1 MLRTFGTC
9 GVVAF
14 NPGLFCRP
22 KGDNDLTENP
32 DHPSPPPVGGE
43 GNPSAAPR
51 PSLPRVKPAV
61 RGPLHGFLHRVVG
74 PFAKK
79 HKFAFMLIIVACG
92 LLAIFGTMRFVNSL
106 GGRKPDST
114 PKPGNGGGTLAVNV
128 VEIKPERFVDP
139 MVAVGTIQGG
149 NEIPLRFEVDGIID
163 LFEFRQGDKIR
174 KGNVIARLNQRDTY
188 LKLKKARI
196 ELEQMEKLY
205 AIGGISLNKLE
216 EAKVTADLA
225 ALEMEKTVL
234 RCPRDGILGDKE
246 AEVGEFVT
254 PAKKIA
260 TLVNIE
266 TVVVKVG
273 VIEKEIDRI
282 FPGQKVILTVDT
294 YPNVE
299 FTGKVDKINPIV
311 SMGSRTLGI
320 EALLAN
326 DGGLLLPGMFA
337 RVRIIIY
344 EQDSALVIP
353 NDAVEKTSG
362 GSRVYIVTKENKAEQ
377 RDVEVSYISSQF
389 SIVSGGLEP
398 GDLVI
403 TQRPNDLKNGAAVKV
418 IEKS

>member
-1 MLRTFGTC
+1 MSR
-9 GVVAF
+9 A
-14 NPGLFCRP
+14 
-22 KGDNDLTENP
+22 K
-32 DHPSPPPVGGE
+32 PV
-43 GNPSAAPR
+43 
-51 PSLPRVKPAV
+51 V
-61 RGPLHGFLHRVVG
+61 RGPLHGFLHRAVG

-79 HKFAFMLIIVACG
+79 HKFVFMFLLMGCG
-92 LLAIFGTMRFVNSL
+92 VLVIFGTMKFVNSL
-106 GGRKPDST
+106 GAKKPEASSKKGPD
-114 PKPGNGGGTLAVNV
+114 GGTLAVNV

-311 SMGSRTLGI
+311 SLGSRTLGI

-337 RVRIIIY
+337 RVRITIF
-344 EQDSALVIP
+344 EQDSALVVP

-362 GSRVYIVTKENKAEQ
+362 GNRVYIVNKDNKAEH

-389 SIVSGGLEP
+389 TLVSSGLEP

-403 TQRPNDLKNGAAVKV
+403 TQRPNDLKSGAAVKI